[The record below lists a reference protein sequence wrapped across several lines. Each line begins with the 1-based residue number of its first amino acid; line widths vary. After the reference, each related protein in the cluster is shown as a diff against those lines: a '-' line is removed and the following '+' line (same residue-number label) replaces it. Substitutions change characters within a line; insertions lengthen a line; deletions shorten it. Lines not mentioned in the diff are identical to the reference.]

1 MQITEKQMKEALK
14 GGLNVIV
21 IINGEY
27 YDFVP
32 EKNGNAKGGHN
43 GTQKND

>member
-1 MQITEKQMKEALK
+1 MQITEKQMKEAIK

-27 YDFVP
+27 YDYKP
-32 EKNGNAKGGHN
+32 KEKEENE
-43 GTQKND
+43 

>member
-1 MQITEKQMKEALK
+1 MKITEKQMKEAIK

-27 YDFVP
+27 YDYKP
-32 EKNGNAKGGHN
+32 EQETEENA
-43 GTQKND
+43 

>member
-1 MQITEKQMKEALK
+1 MQITEKQMKEAIK

-27 YDFVP
+27 YDYKP
-32 EKNGNAKGGHN
+32 EEEENE
-43 GTQKND
+43 

>member
-1 MQITEKQMKEALK
+1 MQITEKQMKEAIK

-27 YDFVP
+27 YDYKP
-32 EKNGNAKGGHN
+32 EEKEENE
-43 GTQKND
+43 

>member
-1 MQITEKQMKEALK
+1 MQITEKQMKEAVK

-27 YDFVP
+27 YDYKPDEV
-32 EKNGNAKGGHN
+32 ENE
-43 GTQKND
+43 

>member
-1 MQITEKQMKEALK
+1 MQITEKQMKEAIK

-27 YDFVP
+27 YDYKP
-32 EKNGNAKGGHN
+32 DEEENE
-43 GTQKND
+43 